1 MKCYTLAW
9 PVTLGLLLHLQAS
22 GAMEMI
28 RAGTSSSSGAGFWP
42 GGSKT
47 LRKDVETIYSNPES
61 WLIGVNLEGLSVKNP
76 VDVGNYYEPSL
87 QDLIDTFKKHPSDQ
101 TTNPRLRSKI
111 NTVLKELGLADE
123 DHSDTQLMSLAQYAR
138 ALSQICGLGKS
149 ETALTLVE
157 QRNREIVYS
166 ASVAALS
173 RFQDDRLK
181 LFFRTMRKMMMP
193 ESLREQFAS
202 LHKT

>member
-1 MKCYTLAW
+1 MSSHYAKELPGAELDDHGTLIH
-9 PVTLGLLLHLQAS
+9 PLLIS
-22 GAMEMI
+22 E
-28 RAGTSSSSGAGFWP
+28 
-42 GGSKT
+42 
-47 LRKDVETIYSNPES
+47 DSNPES

>member
-1 MKCYTLAW
+1 MLVPNAKFLPSRNLKSVSSTNPPFAI
-9 PVTLGLLLHLQAS
+9 LHDGCSAP
-22 GAMEMI
+22 AK
-28 RAGTSSSSGAGFWP
+28 ASSSSGAGFWP

-87 QDLIDTFKKHPSDQ
+87 QDLIDTFKNIPQIRRQIPGS
-101 TTNPRLRSKI
+101 
-111 NTVLKELGLADE
+111 E